1 MYLAELHGKLSSKI
15 ERMED
20 ILTSNVFSFFKY
32 STRNMF
38 LKEYLKRLNLIITTE
53 EANEAEFLF
62 WPHFEKGTEPD
73 LVIIAGR
80 YYLLFEAKYFSDFG
94 KQNKSNKSQ
103 LIREIEEG
111 ILEAKNYKKEFK
123 IIAITA
129 DYYFKK
135 DKFTGILP
143 KYEGILIWTNWQ
155 LVATFLNNV
164 LESTIQIKETERN
177 FANDLYQ
184 LLDKKKLR
192 DFHGFDIYFSEGSI
206 LKIYSSIF
214 LNVETTKYRGDFI
227 GFVDSLFFE
236 KKIKL
241 VPKSIFLQ
249 SEKKIFSSLKF
260 FEGIKQ
266 RDSEIFYNKR

>member
-32 STRNMF
+32 STRNIF

-53 EANEAEFLF
+53 EANEAEFIF

-111 ILEAKNYKKEFK
+111 ILEAKNYKKVFK

-135 DKFTGILP
+135 DKFAGILP
-143 KYEGILIWTNWQ
+143 KYEDILIWTNWQ

-164 LESTIQIKETERN
+164 LESTIQIKETERI
-177 FANDLYQ
+177 FASDLYQ
-184 LLDKKKLR
+184 LMDKKNLR
-192 DFHGFDIYFSEGSI
+192 DFHGFDIYYSKDNI
-206 LKIYSSIF
+206 LKIYYSIF
-214 LNVETTKYRGDFI
+214 LNVETTKYRGAFI
-227 GFVDSLFFE
+227 GFVDSLILE
-236 KKIKL
+236 KKIKS
-241 VPKSIFLQ
+241 VPKSIFIR
-249 SEKKIFSSLKF
+249 SGSKIFSSLKS
-260 FEGIKQ
+260 FEVIKQ
-266 RDSEIFYNKR
+266 RETNIFYNKR

>member
-32 STRNMF
+32 STRNIF

-53 EANEAEFLF
+53 EANEAEFIF

-135 DKFTGILP
+135 DKFAGILP
-143 KYEGILIWTNWQ
+143 KYEDILIWTNWQ

-164 LESTIQIKETERN
+164 LESTIQIKETERI

-184 LLDKKKLR
+184 LLDKKNLR
-192 DFHGFDIYFSEGSI
+192 DFHGFDIYYSKDNI
-206 LKIYSSIF
+206 LKIYYSIF

-227 GFVDSLFFE
+227 GFVDSLIFE
-236 KKIKL
+236 KKIKS
-241 VPKSIFLQ
+241 VPKSIFIR
-249 SEKKIFSSLKF
+249 SGSKIFSSLIS
-260 FEGIKQ
+260 FEVIKQ
-266 RDSEIFYNKR
+266 RETNIFYNKR